1 MILTLIQ
8 FYKCL
13 QVNGAVDA
21 MDGERSEL
29 QSQIE
34 SYKVQLSAAMELIE
48 EEKTK
53 SQEIE
58 NKLLSMGA
66 TVSV

>member
-1 MILTLIQ
+1 M
-8 FYKCL
+8 
-13 QVNGAVDA
+13 NGAVDA

-48 EEKTK
+48 EKTR

-66 TVSV
+66 TVSVWCECVVL

>member
-1 MILTLIQ
+1 
-8 FYKCL
+8 
-13 QVNGAVDA
+13 

-34 SYKVQLSAAMELIE
+34 SYRVQLSAAMELIE

>member
-1 MILTLIQ
+1 M
-8 FYKCL
+8 
-13 QVNGAVDA
+13 NGAVDA

-48 EEKTK
+48 EKTR